1 MNNIIPA
8 ATIGPRTNQ
17 TAHGYGACYS
27 SVAGALSFRTI
38 TPEDMSLIFTYLERE
53 PGRTCDFSYG
63 GILMW
68 VDLFRYEFAIAH
80 DTLFVKGRLENNL
93 ALPAY
98 SMPVGGLSLRESV
111 RLLEHNNAGTKD
123 PLMFS
128 AVPEYALSQFM
139 SLSPHKITLLDG
151 WCDYIY
157 DAEKL
162 ATLSGRKMA
171 KKRNHVNQYLNLYGS
186 DTYEPLSKTN
196 IKEVE
201 LYMSGLVTSDVSTA
215 GMAYEERLLALKT
228 LRMMQ
233 EYDLPYTGGLLR
245 VNGRVAAFTIG
256 DIKGDT
262 LFVHIEKADRDIPG
276 AYETINKCFA
286 ADMLSMYPHIK
297 YINREDDAG
306 DPGLRKAKESYH
318 PIEVLKKYNV
328 IF

>member
-1 MNNIIPA
+1 
-8 ATIGPRTNQ
+8 
-17 TAHGYGACYS
+17 
-27 SVAGALSFRTI
+27 
-38 TPEDMSLIFTYLERE
+38 
-53 PGRTCDFSYG
+53 
-63 GILMW
+63 
-68 VDLFRYEFAIAH
+68 
-80 DTLFVKGRLENNL
+80 
-93 ALPAY
+93 
-98 SMPVGGLSLRESV
+98 
-111 RLLEHNNAGTKD
+111 
-123 PLMFS
+123 MFS

-151 WCDYIY
+151 WGDYIY

-186 DTYEPLSKTN
+186 DTYEPLSKAN